1 MYKYKNNVISNMG
14 LFFSFGQDSISMTLA
29 VTFYSREYGAYF
41 IMHVGVAVK
50 GSLFYIQ
57 QFWVEKKNWR
67 GIQINLLI
75 FITDLYVHC
84 KFLIVVRRPSYNG
97 FIKIDQ
103 WASLKVLMEEFLCSG
118 RKGKSIENC
127 SFFSIKLDFSHN
139 ISPALFFS
147 PYSTLFLNIQKT
159 FWIQEWKL

>member
-29 VTFYSREYGAYF
+29 VKFYSREYAAYI

-57 QFWVEKKNWR
+57 QFSEWKKKNWL

-84 KFLIVVRRPSYNG
+84 KFLLVVRRPSYNG
-97 FIKIDQ
+97 LIKIDQ
-103 WASLKVLMEEFLCSG
+103 WASLKVLMEEF
-118 RKGKSIENC
+118 
-127 SFFSIKLDFSHN
+127 
-139 ISPALFFS
+139 
-147 PYSTLFLNIQKT
+147 
-159 FWIQEWKL
+159 